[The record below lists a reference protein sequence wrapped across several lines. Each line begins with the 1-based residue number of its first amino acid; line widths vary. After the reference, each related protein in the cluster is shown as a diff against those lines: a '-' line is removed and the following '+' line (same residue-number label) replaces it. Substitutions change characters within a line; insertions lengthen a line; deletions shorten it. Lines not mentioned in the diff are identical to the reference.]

1 MKGKGERKFF
11 DTLNEAEGWQQIQR
25 VRRENEGGRSF
36 DDRELA
42 AYGLTI
48 SDAIKFTL
56 DHYRKQTASVP
67 LESAMNG
74 LIEAKKGAGR
84 SERYCNDLRLR
95 LGRLCAAFEGKKV
108 AEIGTAD
115 LEAFLAGLNV
125 ASGTRNTFGAF
136 PKSAGGRPQ
145 RPQRT
150 PSGPMVLTA
159 PPAF

>member
-1 MKGKGERKFF
+1 LKGCALKKSINHGKLVYVVEARIKGQGERKFF
-11 DTLNEAEGWQQIQR
+11 DTLKEAEGWQQIQR
-25 VRRENEGGRSF
+25 VRRQNEGGRSF

-56 DHYRKQTASVP
+56 DHYRKHTASVP

-95 LGRLCAAFEGKKV
+95 LGRLCTAFDGKT
-108 AEIGTAD
+108 ISQISTAD
-115 LEAFLAGLNV
+115 LESF
-125 ASGTRNTFGAF
+125 RYRH
-136 PKSAGGRPQ
+136 KGR
-145 RPQRT
+145 
-150 PSGPMVLTA
+150 A
-159 PPAF
+159 